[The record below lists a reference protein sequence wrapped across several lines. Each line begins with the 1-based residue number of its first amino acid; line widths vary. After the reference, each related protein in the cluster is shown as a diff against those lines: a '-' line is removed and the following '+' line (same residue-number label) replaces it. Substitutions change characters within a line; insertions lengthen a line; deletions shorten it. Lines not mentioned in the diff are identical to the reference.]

1 VDFLFES
8 AKVLPKTALE
18 IRKMISES
26 LGNFLKIPRPDLPS
40 LCMRSRFRAEDTL
53 KCVQ

>member
-1 VDFLFES
+1 LHQTTELD
-8 AKVLPKTALE
+8 VLDGCAL
-18 IRKMISES
+18 RLVRPWVRLCPCA
-26 LGNFLKIPRPDLPS
+26 LGCAYAY